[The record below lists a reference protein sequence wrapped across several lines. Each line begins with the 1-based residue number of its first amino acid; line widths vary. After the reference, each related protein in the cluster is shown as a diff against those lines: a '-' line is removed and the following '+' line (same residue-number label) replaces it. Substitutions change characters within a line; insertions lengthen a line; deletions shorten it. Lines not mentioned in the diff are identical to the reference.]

1 MIDQHQAPD
10 RAWLIQAAL
19 FSAAAALTKFE
30 GLPRVGVVV
39 LALLA
44 EMLVALEPPLPV
56 ALGVLYCNPAPTYER
71 DVYAQLAAAGP
82 ATKDLNALLRSGRTW
97 SVGG

>member
-1 MIDQHQAPD
+1 MEVGTVP
-10 RAWLIQAAL
+10 
-19 FSAAAALTKFE
+19 E
-30 GLPRVGVVV
+30 GEILVHDETNRT
-39 LALLA
+39 LA